1 MCVGVPDIKMGWLLS
16 TQGMDEASARALA
29 HALLAYRSNG
39 TPNTREQGPTS
50 TDPVQQPEDPSNP
63 ARGAAGNWGAV
74 VNRRFE
80 AACSSE
86 RKPRAWI
93 KFFKAKKHGAQDR
106 RFLINTSHQARYF
119 GVFVFDAETYG
130 VEFRNTN
137 KENATCLG
145 VFYVKHTDSIHFLTN
160 PHPASVELLTTSD
173 DRVTLYDTEV
183 SSQQFAWTTDL
194 PSNVHDELQLKPE
207 YKHYSMSLI
216 FKAKKRG
223 EVPKL
228 NFKVLTDGTESLV
241 WYGAFNKCFGLLY
254 INEEQHGR
262 LRRILGES
270 DPNVAEPL
278 EIEIMDTNTH
288 LTVELVVVKD
298 TQYVHNL
305 QEVLPAVGT
314 SQGQDD
320 VADTGVGVEAVGG
333 VETVPEVL
341 GPTRHQDDAISALAH
356 EDGTPNRDFLRK
368 LCEHNPGLSECQ
380 GDAKA
385 TKGDSLSV
393 HTPKDA
399 SNFFKNLCENNA
411 MLPECLGDAP
421 TTDAVPEGATHV
433 PEDGPPLC
441 SDNPELCPNPD
452 GHSASADHPTSR
464 KEEAAVSQSARLNE
478 QSSDGPGGV
487 HVPRNIRRAAD
498 KLLKLI
504 ENHTRYPV
512 ADTETS
518 QPEPGPPCDTF
529 SNDETLCRQQR
540 IRCKFESGQC
550 LDVTAHN
557 DAFFENAE
565 GALH

>member
-1 MCVGVPDIKMGWLLS
+1 VCVGVPDIKMGWLLS

-93 KFFKAKKHGAQDR
+93 KFFKAKKHGAQNR
-106 RFLINTSHQARYF
+106 RFLIETSHQARYF
-119 GVFVFDAETYG
+119 GVFVFDANTYG

-145 VFYVKHTDSIHFLTN
+145 VFYVQHTDSINFLTN
-160 PHPASVELLTTSD
+160 PHPASVDLLTTSD
-173 DRVTLYDTEV
+173 DRVTLYDIEV
-183 SSQQFAWTTDL
+183 SSQQFGWATDL
-194 PSNVHDELQLKPE
+194 PSNVHDKLQLKR
-207 YKHYSMSLI
+207 MSLI
-216 FKAKKRG
+216 FEAKKRG

-228 NFKVLTDGTESLV
+228 NFKVLTDDTESLV

-254 INEEQHGR
+254 IDEEQHGR

-270 DPNVAEPL
+270 APNVAEPL
-278 EIEIMDTNTH
+278 EIEIMDKNTH

-298 TQYVHNL
+298 SQYVHNL
-305 QEVLPAVGT
+305 QEVLPAVGS

-356 EDGTPNRDFLRK
+356 EDETPNRDFSRK
-368 LCEHNPGLSECQ
+368 LCEQNPGLSECQ

-385 TKGDSLSV
+385 TKGDSLSEPV
-393 HTPKDA
+393 SSVSDNATDHFKLHCIANPQLCQDRYENTVSTDDPKSTEPRVPQNVPRKTRRDA
-399 SNFFKNLCENNA
+399 S
-411 MLPECLGDAP
+411 
-421 TTDAVPEGATHV
+421 
-433 PEDGPPLC
+433 
-441 SDNPELCPNPD
+441 
-452 GHSASADHPTSR
+452 
-464 KEEAAVSQSARLNE
+464 
-478 QSSDGPGGV
+478 
-487 HVPRNIRRAAD
+487 
-498 KLLKLI
+498 KLLKRLKQK
-504 ENHTRYPV
+504 HTPYPD

-518 QPEPGPPCDTF
+518 QPEPGPPCDTLW
-529 SNDETLCRQQR
+529 NDETRCRQLM
-540 IRCKFESGQC
+540 RCTFESGQC
-550 LDVTAHN
+550 LDVTAQN
-557 DAFFENAE
+557 DAFFESAE
-565 GALH
+565 GALQKDH